1 MKNTDNRISV
11 PRLRTTM
18 IYPHLLKTLTTSA
31 VLFTAAYAP
40 LIYAA
45 DDPQPL
51 DDNDRY
57 AAEKETA
64 DKLLELQRED
74 INVSKAAPTANLST
88 SETQNALNERGQRSK
103 SQRYNLEAL
112 KADPIAFTKFLNA
125 ALAAQ
130 DMVTVKELL
139 PHYKALNV
147 NDPLLI
153 KFADALVYRSEGQH
167 KKAIAIYKDMLAD
180 NPDFHPVR
188 LNLAQ
193 ALYADKQY
201 SVAHDQLQKLRGA
214 DIPEPV
220 MVNVERLIQRID
232 EQEQWRFN
240 ASVRYVYDDNL
251 NDVPDV
257 MPNGY
262 RAPKEEGKGI
272 QVSGSANKRFNLDK
286 NFYAE
291 VGGNATL
298 KGYWD
303 NSEYNDYLLTASAG
317 VGYDD
322 AKNDVSISPFVT
334 KRFYSEDP
342 YSLRK
347 GVNISGS
354 RWVKPKLKLTAS
366 SMYSN
371 ETFDDERNKARET
384 DALFLGLNALYIKDA
399 KEYFYGGIGRYNN
412 DVPERSFL
420 TYDRNSVNV
429 GWGREWTQ
437 GISTIASLNYGV
449 KKYDN
454 PAGDFYGE
462 GLNFFYNTYGG
473 EPGSSREDKTT
484 SLGLQV
490 WKRDLTVLGLT
501 PRLVF
506 DYEKT
511 SSNFKYY
518 DDRDDKTATILLTK
532 SF

>member
-1 MKNTDNRISV
+1 MSQS
-11 PRLRTTM
+11 
-18 IYPHLLKTLTTSA
+18 HLLKTLTTSA
-31 VLFTAAYAP
+31 VLFSAVYAP
-40 LIYAA
+40 LVYAA
-45 DDPQPL
+45 DQTPPL
-51 DDNDRY
+51 DDGRND
-57 AAEKETA
+57 TA
-64 DKLLELQRED
+64 DSLIQLQRKD
-74 INVSKAAPTANLST
+74 IDVGKTAPTANISVTDTKKALSE
-88 SETQNALNERGQRSK
+88 SGQLK
-103 SQRYNLEAL
+103 AAQRYDLEAL
-112 KADPIAFTKFLNA
+112 KADPVAFTRYLNA

-130 DMVTVKELL
+130 DMATVKELL

-147 NDPLLI
+147 NDPMLI
-153 KFADALVYRSEGQH
+153 KFADALVYRSEGQN

-188 LNLAQ
+188 LNMAQ

-220 MVNVERLIQRID
+220 MANVERLMARID
-232 EQEQWRFN
+232 QQEEWRFN
-240 ASVRYVYDDNL
+240 ASISYVQDDNL
-251 NDVPDV
+251 NGVPE
-257 MPNGY
+257 
-262 RAPKEEGKGI
+262 KEIEITGPGGGTFRTGGNPESGKGL
-272 QVSGSANKRFNLDK
+272 QVSGSANKRINLDK

-291 VGGNATL
+291 VGGSAFM

-334 KRFYSEDP
+334 KRFYSEEP
-342 YSLRK
+342 YSWRK
-347 GVNISGS
+347 GITVSGS
-354 RWVKPKLKLTAS
+354 RWVKPQLKLTATGIV
-366 SMYSN
+366 SN
-371 ETFDDERNKARET
+371 EKFDDSADKNRET
-384 DALFLGLNALYIKDA
+384 DGLFLGLNALYIKDA
-399 KEYFYGGIGRYNN
+399 KEYFYGGAGHYKN
-412 DVPERSFL
+412 DVPKAEIL
-420 TYDRNSVNV
+420 TYDRNSINA
-429 GWGREWTQ
+429 GWGREWTK
-437 GISTIASLNYGV
+437 GVSTLTTLG
-449 KKYDN
+449 
-454 PAGDFYGE
+454 YGE
-462 GLNFFYNTYGG
+462 KQYEKSSFAANLGG
-473 EPGSSREDKTT
+473 KPGTAREDKTT

-518 DDRDDKTATILLTK
+518 DHRDDKTATILLTK

>member
-1 MKNTDNRISV
+1 MT
-11 PRLRTTM
+11 
-18 IYPHLLKTLTTSA
+18 HLYQLKA
-31 VLFTAAYAP
+31 VSSSI
-40 LIYAA
+40 LIATIVYTPMTHANDFA
-45 DDPQPL
+45 I
-51 DDNDRY
+51 DRY
-57 AAEKETA
+57 SDEQETA
-64 DKLLELQRED
+64 EALNKLKQED
-74 INVSKAAPTANLST
+74 VEVGKVAPTASLSV
-88 SETQNALNERGQRSK
+88 SETQKALNERGQ
-103 SQRYNLEAL
+103 SQSAQQYDLEAL
-112 KADPIAFTKFLNA
+112 KADPVAFTRYLNA

-130 DMVTVKELL
+130 DMTTVKELL

-147 NDPLLI
+147 NDPMLI
-153 KFADALVYRSEGQH
+153 KFADALVYRSEGQN

-188 LNLAQ
+188 LNMAQ

-214 DIPEPV
+214 DIPQPV
-220 MVNVERLIQRID
+220 MANVERLIQRID
-232 EQEQWRFN
+232 EQEEWRFN
-240 ASVRYVYDDNL
+240 ASARYVYDDNL
-251 NDVPDV
+251 NDVPEKP
-257 MPNGY
+257 MTNSAFGTTFKPESGNGL
-262 RAPKEEGKGI
+262 

-334 KRFYSEDP
+334 KRYYSEDP

-366 SMYSN
+366 GMYSN
-371 ETFDDERNKARET
+371 ETFDDDNNKARET

-412 DVPERSFL
+412 DVPARSFL
-420 TYDRNSVNV
+420 TYDRDSVNV
-429 GWGREWTQ
+429 GWGREWAQ
-437 GISTIASLNYGV
+437 GISTITSLNYGV

-454 PAGDFYGE
+454 PAKDFSGD
-462 GLNFFYNTYGG
+462 GLNFFYTTYGG
-473 EPGSSREDKTT
+473 EPGTSREDKTT

-511 SSNFKYY
+511 SSNFDYY
-518 DDRDDKTATILLTK
+518 DDRDDKSATVMLTK

>member
-1 MKNTDNRISV
+1 MSQS
-11 PRLRTTM
+11 
-18 IYPHLLKTLTTSA
+18 HLLKTLTTSA
-31 VLFTAAYAP
+31 VLFSAVYAP
-40 LIYAA
+40 LVYAA
-45 DDPQPL
+45 DNMPPL

-57 AAEKETA
+57 SSEKETA

-74 INVSKAAPTANLST
+74 IDVGKAAPTANLST
-88 SETQNALNERGQRSK
+88 SETQKALNERGQAQSA
-103 SQRYNLEAL
+103 QRYDLEAL
-112 KADPIAFTKFLNA
+112 KADPVAFTRYLNA

-130 DMVTVKELL
+130 DMTTVKELL

-147 NDPLLI
+147 NDPMLI
-153 KFADALVYRSEGQH
+153 KFADALVYRSEGQN

-188 LNLAQ
+188 LNMAQ

-214 DIPEPV
+214 DIPQPV
-220 MVNVERLIQRID
+220 MANVERLIQRID
-232 EQEQWRFN
+232 EQEEWRFN
-240 ASVRYVYDDNL
+240 ASARYVYDDNL
-251 NDVPDV
+251 NDVPEKP
-257 MPNGY
+257 MTNSALGTTFKPESGNGL
-262 RAPKEEGKGI
+262 

-291 VGGNATL
+291 VGGNAIL

-334 KRFYSEDP
+334 KRYYSEDP

-366 SMYSN
+366 GMYSN
-371 ETFDDERNKARET
+371 ETFDDDNNKARET

-412 DVPERSFL
+412 DVPVRSFL
-420 TYDRNSVNV
+420 TYDRDSVNV
-429 GWGREWTQ
+429 GWGREWAQ
-437 GISTIASLNYGV
+437 GISTITSLNYGV

-454 PAGDFYGE
+454 PAGDFSGKALE
-462 GLNFFYNTYGG
+462 FFYDNYGG
-473 EPGSSREDKTT
+473 EYGSSREDKTT

-511 SSNFKYY
+511 SSNFDYY
-518 DDRDDKTATILLTK
+518 DDRDDKSATIMLTK

>member
-1 MKNTDNRISV
+1 MSQS
-11 PRLRTTM
+11 
-18 IYPHLLKTLTTSA
+18 HLLKTLTTSA
-31 VLFTAAYAP
+31 VLFSAVYAP
-40 LIYAA
+40 LVYAA
-45 DDPQPL
+45 DNMPPL

-57 AAEKETA
+57 SSEKETA

-74 INVSKAAPTANLST
+74 IDVGKAAPTANLST
-88 SETQNALNERGQRSK
+88 SETQKALNERGQSQ
-103 SQRYNLEAL
+103 SAQRYDLEAL
-112 KADPIAFTKFLNA
+112 KADPVAFTRYLNA

-130 DMVTVKELL
+130 DMTTVKELL

-147 NDPLLI
+147 NDPMLI
-153 KFADALVYRSEGQH
+153 KFADALVYRSEGQN

-188 LNLAQ
+188 LNMAQ

-214 DIPEPV
+214 DIPQPV
-220 MVNVERLIQRID
+220 MANVERLIQRID
-232 EQEQWRFN
+232 EQEEWRFN
-240 ASVRYVYDDNL
+240 ASARYVYDNNL

-262 RAPKEEGKGI
+262 RAPKKEKGKGL

-334 KRFYSEDP
+334 KRYYSEDP

-366 SMYSN
+366 GMYSN
-371 ETFDDERNKARET
+371 ETFDDDNNKARET

-412 DVPERSFL
+412 DVPARSFL
-420 TYDRNSVNV
+420 TYDRDSVNV
-429 GWGREWTQ
+429 GWGREWAQ
-437 GISTIASLNYGV
+437 GISTITSLNYGV

-454 PAGDFYGE
+454 PAKDFSGE
-462 GLNFFYNTYGG
+462 GLKFFYNTYGG
-473 EPGSSREDKTT
+473 EPGTSREDKTT

-511 SSNFKYY
+511 SSNFDYY
-518 DDRDDKTATILLTK
+518 DDRDDKSATVMLTK

>member
-1 MKNTDNRISV
+1 MSQS
-11 PRLRTTM
+11 
-18 IYPHLLKTLTTSA
+18 HLLKTLTTSA
-31 VLFTAAYAP
+31 VLFSAVYAP
-40 LIYAA
+40 LVYAA
-45 DDPQPL
+45 DNMPPL

-57 AAEKETA
+57 SSEKETA

-74 INVSKAAPTANLST
+74 IDVGKAAPTANLST
-88 SETQNALNERGQRSK
+88 SETQKALNERGQSQ
-103 SQRYNLEAL
+103 SAQRYDLEAL
-112 KADPIAFTKFLNA
+112 KADPVAFTRYLNA

-130 DMVTVKELL
+130 DMTTVKELL

-147 NDPLLI
+147 NDPMLI
-153 KFADALVYRSEGQH
+153 KFADALVYRSEGQN

-188 LNLAQ
+188 LNMAQ

-214 DIPEPV
+214 DIPQPV
-220 MVNVERLIQRID
+220 MANVERLIQRID
-232 EQEQWRFN
+232 EQEEWRFN
-240 ASVRYVYDDNL
+240 ASARYVYDDNL
-251 NDVPDV
+251 NDVPEKP
-257 MPNGY
+257 MTNSALGTTFKPESGNGL
-262 RAPKEEGKGI
+262 

-334 KRFYSEDP
+334 KRYYSEDP

-366 SMYSN
+366 GMYSN
-371 ETFDDERNKARET
+371 ETFDDDNNKARET

-412 DVPERSFL
+412 DVPARSFL
-420 TYDRNSVNV
+420 TYDRDSVNV
-429 GWGREWTQ
+429 GWGREWAQ
-437 GISTIASLNYGV
+437 GISTITSLNYGV

-454 PAGDFYGE
+454 PAKDFSGE
-462 GLNFFYNTYGG
+462 GLNFFYTTYGG
-473 EPGSSREDKTT
+473 EPGTSREDKTT

-511 SSNFKYY
+511 SSNFDYY
-518 DDRDDKTATILLTK
+518 DDRDDKSATVMLTK

>member
-1 MKNTDNRISV
+1 MSQS
-11 PRLRTTM
+11 
-18 IYPHLLKTLTTSA
+18 HLLKTLTTS
-31 VLFTAAYAP
+31 VLFFGSLYSP

-45 DDPQPL
+45 DEAPSL
-51 DDNDRY
+51 DSNDRY
-57 AAEKETA
+57 SAEKETA

-74 INVSKAAPTANLST
+74 IDVGKAAPTANLST
-88 SETQNALNERGQRSK
+88 SEAQKAINERRKLASAQG
-103 SQRYNLEAL
+103 YDLEAL
-112 KADPIAFTKFLNA
+112 KADPIAFTRFLNA

-130 DMVTVKELL
+130 DMATVKELL
-139 PHYKALNV
+139 PHYKALDV
-147 NDPLLI
+147 NDPMLI
-153 KFADALVYRSEGQH
+153 KFADALVYRSEGQN
-167 KKAIAIYKDMLAD
+167 KKAIAIYKEMLAD

-188 LNLAQ
+188 LNMAQ

-201 SVAHDQLQKLRGA
+201 RVAHEQLQKLRGA

-220 MVNVERLIQRID
+220 MVNVERLIKRID
-232 EQEQWRFN
+232 EQEQWQFN
-240 ASVRYVYDDNL
+240 ASARYVYDNNL
-251 NDVPDV
+251 DDVPDV

-262 RAPKEEGKGI
+262 SSPKKEKGKGI
-272 QVSGSANKRFNLDK
+272 QVSGSANKRINLDK

-322 AKNDVSISPFVT
+322 AKNDVSIGPFVT

-347 GVNISGS
+347 GINVSGS
-354 RWVKPKLKLTAS
+354 RWVKPKLRLTAS
-366 SMYSN
+366 GMYSN
-371 ETFDDERNKARET
+371 ETFDDEDNKARET

-412 DVPERSFL
+412 DVPARSFL
-420 TYDRNSVNV
+420 TYDRDSVNL
-429 GWGREWTQ
+429 GWGREWNQ
-437 GISTIASLNYGV
+437 GISTITSLNYGV

-454 PAGDFYGE
+454 PAGDFSGG
-462 GLNFFYNTYGG
+462 GLEFFYDTYGG
-473 EPGSSREDKTT
+473 EYGSSRKDKTT

-490 WKRDLTVLGLT
+490 WKRDLTLLGLT

-518 DDRDDKTATILLTK
+518 DDRDDKIATILLTK

>member
-1 MKNTDNRISV
+1 
-11 PRLRTTM
+11 M

>member
-1 MKNTDNRISV
+1 MT
-11 PRLRTTM
+11 
-18 IYPHLLKTLTTSA
+18 HLYQLKA
-31 VLFTAAYAP
+31 VSSSI
-40 LIYAA
+40 LIATIVYTPMTHANDFA
-45 DDPQPL
+45 I
-51 DDNDRY
+51 DRY
-57 AAEKETA
+57 SDEQETA
-64 DKLLELQRED
+64 EALNKLKQED
-74 INVSKAAPTANLST
+74 VEVGKVAPTASLSV
-88 SETQNALNERGQRSK
+88 SETQKALNERGQAQSA
-103 SQRYNLEAL
+103 QRYDLEAL
-112 KADPIAFTKFLNA
+112 KADPVAFTRYLNA

-130 DMVTVKELL
+130 DMTTVKELL

-147 NDPLLI
+147 NDPMLI
-153 KFADALVYRSEGQH
+153 KFADALVYRSEGQN

-188 LNLAQ
+188 LNMAQ

-214 DIPEPV
+214 DIPQPV
-220 MVNVERLIQRID
+220 MANVERLIQRID
-232 EQEQWRFN
+232 EQEEWRFN
-240 ASVRYVYDDNL
+240 ASARYVYDDNL
-251 NDVPDV
+251 NDVPEKP
-257 MPNGY
+257 MTNSALGTTFKPESGNGL
-262 RAPKEEGKGI
+262 

-322 AKNDVSISPFVT
+322 AKNDVSISPFAT
-334 KRFYSEDP
+334 KRFYGEEP
-342 YSLRK
+342 YSWRK

-366 SMYSN
+366 GMYSN
-371 ETFDDERNKARET
+371 ESIDDDDKGLREAN
-384 DALFLGLNALYIKDA
+384 ALFLGLNALYIKDA
-399 KEYFYGGIGRYNN
+399 KEYFYGGFGHYKN
-412 DVPERSFL
+412 DVDKTSFL
-420 TYDRNSVNV
+420 SYDRDSVNV
-429 GWGREWTQ
+429 GWGREWSA
-437 GISTIASLNYGV
+437 GISTLTSMSYGI
-449 KKYDN
+449 K
-454 PAGDFYGE
+454 DFDKPSQGVADS
-462 GLNFFYNTYGG
+462 FYQAYGG
-473 EPGSSREDKTT
+473 EPGTSREDKAT

>member
-1 MKNTDNRISV
+1 
-11 PRLRTTM
+11 M
-18 IYPHLLKTLTTSA
+18 IYPHLLKTLSTSA
-31 VLFTAAYAP
+31 ILFTAVYTP
-40 LIYAA
+40 LVYAA
-45 DDPQPL
+45 DETQPL
-51 DDNDRY
+51 DSNDRY
-57 AAEKETA
+57 SEEQETA

-74 INVSKAAPTANLST
+74 IEVSKAAPTANLT
-88 SETQNALNERGQRSK
+88 TAEAQKALNERGQRLS
-103 SQRYNLEAL
+103 SQRYDLEAL

-139 PHYKALNV
+139 PHYKALKV
-147 NDPLLI
+147 NDPMLI

-167 KKAIAIYKDMLAD
+167 KKAIAIYKGMLAD

-188 LNLAQ
+188 LNMAQ

-201 SVAHDQLQKLRGA
+201 SAAHDQLQKLRGA

-240 ASVRYVYDDNL
+240 ASVRYVDDDNL

-262 RAPKEEGKGI
+262 RAPKEEGKGL

-347 GVNISGS
+347 GVNVSGS

-366 SMYSN
+366 GMYSN
-371 ETFDDERNKARET
+371 ETFDDDDDKVRET

-412 DVPERSFL
+412 DVPARSFL

-437 GISTIASLNYGV
+437 GISTITSLNYGV
-449 KKYDN
+449 KEYDN
-454 PAGDFYGE
+454 PAEDFSGG
-462 GLNFFYNTYGG
+462 GLAFFYDTYGG
-473 EPGSSREDKTT
+473 EYGSSREDKTT

-511 SSNFKYY
+511 SSNFEYY
-518 DDRDDKTATILLTK
+518 DDRDEKSATIMLTK